1 VLFTLAIGVSAGF
14 FGSHWGIDAASLG
27 RYDAGLA
34 LALAFAMTLA
44 IYTSLAIAAV
54 AALVLAA
61 AATRHAVPLTLLT
74 LFVALLPI
82 GYLWLLD
89 VRAGR

>member
-1 VLFTLAIGVSAGF
+1 
-14 FGSHWGIDAASLG
+14 
-27 RYDAGLA
+27 
-34 LALAFAMTLA
+34 MTLA

-54 AALVLAA
+54 AALVLLAA